1 MAHLYSLIGSRKAIS
16 ESRLGYLR
24 TYIHILG
31 VPGQYYSA
39 ALMLSY
45 KLDFSC
51 CTNWTVVTNP
61 VTIND
66 DLETE
71 SSNSSSVAE

>member
-1 MAHLYSLIGSRKAIS
+1 M
-16 ESRLGYLR
+16 
-24 TYIHILG
+24 LG

-45 KLDFSC
+45 KLDFCC
-51 CTNWTVVTNP
+51 CTNLMVVTNP

-66 DLETE
+66 GLETE

>member
-1 MAHLYSLIGSRKAIS
+1 M
-16 ESRLGYLR
+16 
-24 TYIHILG
+24 LG

-39 ALMLSY
+39 ALMLY
-45 KLDFSC
+45 YILDFSF

-66 DLETE
+66 GLETE
-71 SSNSSSVAE
+71 SSNSSSFAE